1 MFQPKSSAPGG
12 RGSVS
17 NPHNRFE
24 KLAIEL
30 EPEAL
35 VDEEGERILPRT
47 QFLRDDSQSII
58 TYNDSPDI
66 PFRASLN
73 PYRGCEHG
81 CAYCF
86 ARPYHEYLGFSA
98 GLDFETK
105 IVVKENAPELL
116 RAELSRKK
124 WLPQA
129 VTMSAISDAYQPV
142 ERRLQLTRR
151 CLAVLAEF
159 RNPVGII
166 TKNHLVT
173 RDIDLLVELVKYRAA
188 LVAVSITSLDPELA
202 KTLEPR
208 ASPPSRRLAAI
219 EELSAAGIPVI
230 AMTAPI
236 IPGLNDHELPELL
249 AAAAKAGAR
258 SASYTMLRLPYAVA
272 PLFTEWLDR
281 HAPGHKDKVLSRIR
295 SMRGGKLYDA
305 KWGTRMKGEGFFAEQ
320 IKALFE
326 LGYRKAGFPRT
337 ICRIDASSF
346 RGADGSAFIVWGVL
360 GGGRPQRP
368 SWASDKPARGR
379 YHLKLPSGLEGGFSF
394 RRAALRST
402 ACLERI
408 HLPHNSTRFRIEYPA
423 TRPGAPSI
431 SPIAAAGASPPPSL
445 RWRTVRA
452 RFLSV
457 CGPRTDLIRSLAR
470 RRIRAHRGSGRK
482 PARSHHPA
490 QYGLDL

>member
-1 MFQPKSSAPGG
+1 MCSSEHMFQPKTFAPGG
-12 RGSVS
+12 RGSAT

-35 VDEEGERILPRT
+35 VDEDGERILPRT

-86 ARPYHEYLGFSA
+86 ARPTHEFLGMSA

-105 IVVKENAPELL
+105 IVVKEKAPALL
-116 RAELSRKK
+116 REELSRRK
-124 WLPQA
+124 WVPQ
-129 VTMSAISDAYQPV
+129 TLSMSAIADAYQPV
-142 ERRLQLTRR
+142 ERRLEITRR

-173 RDIDLLVELVKYRAA
+173 RDLDHLTELAKYRAVS
-188 LVAVSITSLDPELA
+188 VAVSVTSLDPELA

-208 ASPPSRRLAAI
+208 ASTPSRRLAAI

-230 AMTAPI
+230 AMTAPV
-236 IPGLNDHELPELL
+236 IPGLNDHELPDLL

-258 SASYTMLRLPYAVA
+258 TASFTMLRLPFAVA
-272 PLFTEWLDR
+272 PLFTEWLER
-281 HAPGHKDKVLSRIR
+281 HAPGHKEKVLSRIR
-295 SMRGGKLYDA
+295 SMRGGKLYNA
-305 KWGTRMKGEGFFAEQ
+305 QWGTRMKGEGFFAEQ

-326 LGYRKAGFPRT
+326 LGYRKAGFSGDYAPL
-337 ICRIDASSF
+337 DASSF
-346 RGADGSAFIVWGVL
+346 RVPTDQL
-360 GGGRPQRP
+360 
-368 SWASDKPARGR
+368 
-379 YHLKLPSGLEGGFSF
+379 
-394 RRAALRST
+394 
-402 ACLERI
+402 
-408 HLPHNSTRFRIEYPA
+408 
-423 TRPGAPSI
+423 
-431 SPIAAAGASPPPSL
+431 SL
-445 RWRTVRA
+445 
-452 RFLSV
+452 F
-457 CGPRTDLIRSLAR
+457 
-470 RRIRAHRGSGRK
+470 
-482 PARSHHPA
+482 
-490 QYGLDL
+490 

>member
-1 MFQPKSSAPGG
+1 MFQPKAVAPGG
-12 RGSVS
+12 RGSAT

-24 KLAIEL
+24 KLAVEL

-35 VDEEGERILPRT
+35 VDEDGQPIRPRT

-58 TYNDSPDI
+58 TFNNSPDI
-66 PFRASLN
+66 PFHAGLN

-124 WLPQA
+124 WVPQPL
-129 VTMSAISDAYQPV
+129 TMSAISDAYQPV

-173 RDIDLLVELVKYRAA
+173 RDIDYLAELARYHAA
-188 LVAVSITSLDPELA
+188 TVSISITSLDPELA

-219 EELSAAGIPVI
+219 EELSAAGIPVN

-236 IPGLNDHELPELL
+236 IPGLNDHELPDLL

-258 SASYTMLRLPYAVA
+258 SAGFTVLRLPFAVA

-305 KWGTRMKGEGFFAEQ
+305 KWGARMKGEGFFAEQ

-326 LGYRKAGFPRT
+326 LGYRKAGFRGEIPAY
-337 ICRIDASSF
+337 DVSHF
-346 RGADGSAFIVWGVL
+346 RVPTDQLSLFAD
-360 GGGRPQRP
+360 
-368 SWASDKPARGR
+368 
-379 YHLKLPSGLEGGFSF
+379 
-394 RRAALRST
+394 
-402 ACLERI
+402 
-408 HLPHNSTRFRIEYPA
+408 
-423 TRPGAPSI
+423 
-431 SPIAAAGASPPPSL
+431 
-445 RWRTVRA
+445 
-452 RFLSV
+452 
-457 CGPRTDLIRSLAR
+457 
-470 RRIRAHRGSGRK
+470 
-482 PARSHHPA
+482 
-490 QYGLDL
+490 